1 MKSRV
6 VVITGGTSGIG
17 RALCDCFA
25 KANYQI
31 VLAARSEDKLKKV
44 QKELSLTGTQILV
57 VKTDVRLEEDCKNLA
72 AETIN
77 CYGQIDVLI
86 NNAGITWYESD
97 NDGINISKQRDLI
110 DTNFFGTVN
119 CTKHMLPHLLDT
131 KGSLVGVCSIAGE
144 VGLPN
149 RSAYSSSKF
158 AMNGFLSSLRV
169 QHIKKGLHVL
179 VVFSG
184 YTSTNIRKSA
194 IKDCNSS
201 GFPPGYGGDVMES
214 NMLSA
219 EETARHIFNGVKYRK
234 RALRPTFVGKV
245 TVLLNKLIPHLNDR
259 LLHKYYK

>member
-31 VLAARSEDKLKKV
+31 VLAARSVDKLKKV

-110 DTNFFGTVN
+110 
-119 CTKHMLPHLLDT
+119 
-131 KGSLVGVCSIAGE
+131 
-144 VGLPN
+144 
-149 RSAYSSSKF
+149 
-158 AMNGFLSSLRV
+158 
-169 QHIKKGLHVL
+169 
-179 VVFSG
+179 
-184 YTSTNIRKSA
+184 
-194 IKDCNSS
+194 
-201 GFPPGYGGDVMES
+201 
-214 NMLSA
+214 
-219 EETARHIFNGVKYRK
+219 
-234 RALRPTFVGKV
+234 
-245 TVLLNKLIPHLNDR
+245 
-259 LLHKYYK
+259 